1 MGKLKSG
8 KKSKAGSNFK
18 SAQPAKPYNL
28 FEEKIVK
35 EKQQIFGRPQKNA
48 KGNPG
53 VSRAQA
59 SHKRKHTLLYEYEQQ
74 HKSNTISDRRIGEKN
89 RFISQEDKTVARYA
103 AVRAKH
109 KHKQLYNLEEGSE
122 VLTHNGMTLNEIE
135 KFEDPRSDDEDD
147 DDGGKLDRQFV
158 GEGHFGGGML
168 SRKTNNSEGPKS
180 YKDIISQ
187 LITDSKKRKVE
198 KQREKESTQVLTDK
212 LDSEWK
218 DLLPLMTKQSKSIE
232 ESSKEATVVDKYDK
246 VVQEL
251 RFEARGVPTD
261 KLKTITEIAAEE
273 AKTREILENERL
285 QRMRGPCFANPT
297 PIHRSADDL
306 DDNCAMF
313 NDVEEDEDVLLS
325 YNEAGALVNGGTT
338 IEEEQM
344 TVEEEEEQVNVEE
357 GEESSDDT
365 EEDRFSDLKTDD
377 SDFDEDND
385 EVINALPV
393 PVKPI
398 ANTTFPKTYE
408 AFKQTF
414 DSLPHN
420 KYTDK
425 LTHFIQYAKTTP
437 NRKDDINFLLTSAL
451 QYIQSDSANP
461 LKKCNKLLPS
471 IYELVQIDPET
482 SCNTFVEMLKS
493 IKAKKGGLSVG
504 MLLWFKVVVRVF
516 SVSDFRHA
524 VATAALVTLEE
535 MLGKTAVK
543 VKTVKSV
550 AGGLFL
556 AALMLEFTWISKR
569 YSPALIQFL
578 TSLINCYVQ
587 PIKSPKIS
595 LIVTSNNSKNTS
607 YPKKLDIS
615 YLTDSKTVTDEDSFK
630 LTSLYVTLKLLQT
643 SYNQLKT
650 GAVLPSRC
658 EAVQAVT
665 QALGIVSNG
674 KGKEMYPTDVRRE
687 MDVFL
692 RMVKE
697 DRESRKLEYLIVEK
711 KRPKPMRL
719 YEPNIQT
726 IYDRKP
732 RGPKGEKSERDKLM
746 YKLKQERKG
755 ALREIRKDVTFIG
768 GHRIRSQIKS
778 DNERKAQVKKIFS
791 EAAIQQS
798 DLNSLKR
805 KKNS

>member
-8 KKSKAGSNFK
+8 KKSKAGANFK
-18 SAQPAKPYNL
+18 SAQPAKPYNP

-74 HKSNTISDRRIGEKN
+74 HKSNSISDRRIGEKN

-109 KHKQLYNLEEGSE
+109 KNKQLYNLEEGSE

-135 KFEDPRSDDEDD
+135 KFEDPRSDDDED

-212 LDSEWK
+212 LDSEWQ

-232 ESSKEATVVDKYDK
+232 ESATVVDKYDK

-261 KLKTITEIAAEE
+261 KLKTSTEIAAEE

-285 QRMRGPCFANPT
+285 QRMRGPCFGNPT

-313 NDVEEDEDVLLS
+313 NDVEEDEDVLLR
-325 YNEAGALVNGGTT
+325 YNEEGALVTA
-338 IEEEQM
+338 IEDDKIEEQM
-344 TVEEEEEQVNVEE
+344 NVEEEEEEEQMNVEE
-357 GEESSDDT
+357 SEDS
-365 EEDRFSDLKTDD
+365 EEDRFSDLKTDESD
-377 SDFDEDND
+377 SDEDND

-393 PVKPI
+393 SAKPI

-414 DSLPHN
+414 DSLPHD

-425 LTHFIQYAKTTP
+425 LTQFIQYAKTTP
-437 NRKDDINFLLTSAL
+437 NRKDDTSFLLTSAL
-451 QYIQSDSANP
+451 QYIQSDSPDP

-482 SCNTFVEMLKS
+482 SCNTFVEFLRGV
-493 IKAKKGGLSVG
+493 KAKKGRMSVG

-543 VKTVKSV
+543 MKTVKSV

-587 PIKSPKIS
+587 PIKSSKIS

-615 YLTDSKTVTDEDSFK
+615 YLTDSQTVTDEDNFK

-658 EAVQAVT
+658 EAFQAVT
-665 QALGIVSNG
+665 QALELASNA
-674 KGKEMYPTDVRRE
+674 KSKEMYPTDVRIE
-687 MDVFL
+687 IDVFL

-755 ALREIRKDVTFIG
+755 ALREIRRDVTFIG
-768 GHRIRSQIKS
+768 GHRIRNQIKS